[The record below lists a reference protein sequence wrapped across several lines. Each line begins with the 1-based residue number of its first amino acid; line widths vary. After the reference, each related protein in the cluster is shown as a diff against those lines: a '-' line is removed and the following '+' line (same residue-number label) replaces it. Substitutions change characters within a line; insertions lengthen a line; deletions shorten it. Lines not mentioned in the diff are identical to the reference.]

1 MKKVTITGQPGFI
14 GTHLFN
20 YLKYI
25 AKDIELIPFEDK
37 FFEDDDQLKRI
48 IRQADVVVHLAALNR
63 HNNPQIIYET
73 NKRLVQ
79 KIIDICKETNS
90 KPHVIFASSTQEE
103 RNNPYG
109 LSKKE
114 GRLLFARWA
123 KEAGAKFTGLIIPNV
138 YGPFGK
144 PYYNSVI
151 ATFSYQ
157 LIHGEMPKI
166 DVDAELKLIYVQEL
180 AERIYQI
187 IIKGLSNER
196 YLVPHTSEQ
205 KVSAILRTLSNF
217 KKLYLIENIIPELN
231 SKYEINLFNTF
242 RTFLDYN
249 NFFPRKLEKKSDQR
263 GYLVESVKGKT
274 GGQLFYSVTRP
285 GITRGNHFHTRKIE
299 RFVVI
304 QGKGLIRLRKIGS
317 KNISEYRVSGDNPV
331 FIDMP
336 IWYTHNITNIGNDD
350 MITLFW
356 SNEIFDPND
365 ADTYYE
371 EVDI

>member
-25 AKDIELIPFEDK
+25 AKDIELIPFEDQ

-48 IRQADVVVHLAALNR
+48 IGQADVVVHLAALNR
-63 HNNPQIIYET
+63 HNNPQMIYET

-90 KPHVIFASSTQEE
+90 RPHVIFASSTQEE

-138 YGPFGK
+138 YGPFSK

-187 IIKGLSNER
+187 IIQGLSNER
-196 YLVPHTSEQ
+196 YLVQHTSEQ
-205 KVSAILRTLSNF
+205 KVSTILRTLSNF
-217 KKLYLIENIIPELN
+217 KKLYFIENIIPELN

-263 GYLVESVKGKT
+263 GYLVESVKEKT

-317 KNISEYRVSGDNPV
+317 KNFVEYKVSGDNPV

-371 EVDI
+371 EVAI

>member
-25 AKDIELIPFEDK
+25 AKDIELIPFEDQ

-48 IRQADVVVHLAALNR
+48 IGQADVVVHLAALNR
-63 HNNPQIIYET
+63 HNNPQMIYET

-79 KIIDICKETNS
+79 KIIDTCEETNS
-90 KPHVIFASSTQEE
+90 KPHVIFASSIQEE

-114 GRLLFARWA
+114 GRLMFARWA
-123 KEAGAKFTGLIIPNV
+123 KETGAKFTGLIIPNV

-157 LIHGEMPKI
+157 LLHDEMPKI
-166 DVDAELKLIYVQEL
+166 DVDAELKLIYVHEL

-217 KKLYLIENIIPELN
+217 KKLYFIENIIPELN

-263 GYLVESVKGKT
+263 GYLVESVKEKT
-274 GGQLFYSVTRP
+274 GGQLFYSITRP
-285 GITRGNHFHTRKIE
+285 GITRGNHFHTKKIE

-317 KNISEYRVSGDNPV
+317 KNIIKYKVSGDNPV

-356 SNEIFDPND
+356 SNEIFNPND